1 MYGRGNNNVGNSGER
16 TGISAE
22 PPVDSVPR
30 ARSDIV
36 DYRLRNNNSAGV
48 GSSDYNSDNQGLS
61 QQAYYHPDQQYQQV
75 NQKLYNEIVY
85 KLEKNGI
92 YKSSFVL
99 SVDKHS
105 NFRCLRFCFFF

>member
-1 MYGRGNNNVGNSGER
+1 MYGRGNNNVGNGGER
-16 TGISAE
+16 TGFSAE

-48 GSSDYNSDNQGLS
+48 GSDHNSDNQGLS

-75 NQKLYNEIVY
+75 NFHIKTSWQQIT
-85 KLEKNGI
+85 
-92 YKSSFVL
+92 
-99 SVDKHS
+99 
-105 NFRCLRFCFFF
+105 